1 MVSKIVVG
9 AGFGFKGWLLQRVSA
24 FLILSYIVYA
34 VFMLLCIQPSSHS
47 DWVGFFSGTATK
59 YLTLLA
65 FLATFYHAWVGSKDI
80 IMDYVKPTLIKLS
93 LYIILIT
100 IFSFYLI
107 WITDILFFKL

>member
-9 AGFGFKGWLLQRVSA
+9 AGFGFKGWLIQRVSA
-24 FLILSYIVYA
+24 FLILTYILYA
-34 VFMLLCIQPSSHS
+34 VAMLLYIQPSSHS
-47 DWVGFFSGTATK
+47 DWVGFFNSTVTK

-93 LYIILIT
+93 LYITLIT
-100 IFSFYLI
+100 VFSFYLI

>member
-9 AGFGFKGWLLQRVSA
+9 AGFGFKGWLLQRVTA
-24 FLILSYIVYA
+24 FLIASYIAYA
-34 VFMLLCIQPSSHS
+34 LLMLLFIQPSSHS
-47 DWVGFFSGTATK
+47 DWVGFFSGTTTK
-59 YLTLLA
+59 YFTLLA

-93 LYIILIT
+93 LYVTLIT

>member
-24 FLILSYIVYA
+24 FLILTYILYA
-34 VFMLLCIQPSSHS
+34 VVMLLYIQPSSHS
-47 DWVGFFSGTATK
+47 DWVGFFSSTVTK
-59 YLTLLA
+59 YMTLLA

-93 LYIILIT
+93 LYITLIT
-100 IFSFYLI
+100 VLSFYLI

>member
-24 FLILSYIVYA
+24 FLILTYILYA
-34 VFMLLCIQPSSHS
+34 VAMLSYIQPSSHS
-47 DWVGFFSGTATK
+47 DWVGFFNSTVTK

-93 LYIILIT
+93 LYITLIT
-100 IFSFYLI
+100 VFSFYLI

>member
-9 AGFGFKGWLLQRVSA
+9 AGFGFKGWLLQRVTA
-24 FLILSYIVYA
+24 FLIVSYIVYA
-34 VFMLLCIQPSSHS
+34 LLMLLFSQPSSHS
-47 DWVGFFSGTATK
+47 DWVGFFSSSITK
-59 YLTLLA
+59 YFTLLA

-93 LYIILIT
+93 LYVTLIT

>member
-9 AGFGFKGWLLQRVSA
+9 AGFGFKGWLLQRVTA
-24 FLILSYIVYA
+24 FLIVSYIVYA
-34 VFMLLCIQPSSHS
+34 LLMLLFSQPSSHS
-47 DWVGFFSGTATK
+47 DWVGFFSASITK
-59 YLTLLA
+59 YFTLLA

-93 LYIILIT
+93 LYVTLIT

>member
-1 MVSKIVVG
+1 M
-9 AGFGFKGWLLQRVSA
+9 LLQ
-24 FLILSYIVYA
+24 L
-34 VFMLLCIQPSSHS
+34 QPSSHS
-47 DWVGFFSGTATK
+47 DWVAFFSNTLTK

-100 IFSFYLI
+100 TFSFYLI
-107 WITDILFFKL
+107 WITDILYFKL

>member
-24 FLILSYIVYA
+24 FLILTYILYA
-34 VFMLLCIQPSSHS
+34 VAMLLYIQPSSHS
-47 DWVGFFSGTATK
+47 DWVGFFNSTVTK

-93 LYIILIT
+93 LYITLIT
-100 IFSFYLI
+100 VFSFYLI

>member
-1 MVSKIVVG
+1 MVGKIVVG

-24 FLILSYIVYA
+24 FLILTYILYA
-34 VFMLLCIQPSSHS
+34 VAMLLYIQPSSHS
-47 DWVGFFSGTATK
+47 DWVGFFNSTVTK

-93 LYIILIT
+93 LYITLIT
-100 IFSFYLI
+100 VFSFYLI

>member
-9 AGFGFKGWLLQRVSA
+9 AGFGFKGWLLQRVTA
-24 FLILSYIVYA
+24 FLIVSYIVYA
-34 VFMLLCIQPSSHS
+34 LLILLFIQPSSHS
-47 DWVGFFSGTATK
+47 DWVGFFSATITK
-59 YLTLLA
+59 YFTLLA

-80 IMDYVKPTLIKLS
+80 IMDYVKPTLVKLS
-93 LYIILIT
+93 LYVTLIT

>member
-1 MVSKIVVG
+1 MVGKIVVG

-24 FLILSYIVYA
+24 FLILTYILYA
-34 VFMLLCIQPSSHS
+34 VVMLLYFQPSSYS
-47 DWVGFFSGTATK
+47 DWVGFFSSTVTK

-93 LYIILIT
+93 LYITIIT

>member
-24 FLILSYIVYA
+24 FLILSYIFYLML
-34 VFMLLCIQPSSHS
+34 MLLYLEPSSHS
-47 DWVGFFSGTATK
+47 DWVSFFNDTVTK

-100 IFSFYLI
+100 TFSFYLI